1 MPQTLAH
8 GKVAYI
14 EIPAVDIQAS
24 ADFYA
29 RVFGWKLGK
38 RGDGSTSFDDPTGE
52 VRGTW
57 VVGRAATSAPG
68 LLVYI
73 MVDNI
78 AEALE
83 AVTRYGGEA
92 LQPIDTDTL
101 QLIGRFRD
109 PGGNVMGLYQ
119 DPSR

>member
-1 MPQTLAH
+1 
-8 GKVAYI
+8 
-14 EIPAVDIQAS
+14 
-24 ADFYA
+24 
-29 RVFGWKLGK
+29 VFGWKLGK

-78 AEALE
+78 AEALD
-83 AVTRYGGEA
+83 AVVRYGGEA

-109 PGGNVMGLYQ
+109 PGGNVIGLYQ